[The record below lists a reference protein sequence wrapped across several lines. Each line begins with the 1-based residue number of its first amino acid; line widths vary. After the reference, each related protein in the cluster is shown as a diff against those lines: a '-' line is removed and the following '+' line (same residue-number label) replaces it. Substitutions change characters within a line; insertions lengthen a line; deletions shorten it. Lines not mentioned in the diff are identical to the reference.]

1 MACGGGRLSPYSV
14 GQPSRDPQ
22 VRTGSLALVLSGR
35 KHGERAGAWGDL
47 SREPLVPRPT
57 AESPGG
63 PGKQRQVQGSLP
75 GPILFRHGRLQ
86 CQADMVSGR
95 THCHS
100 RVGPRQ
106 VHSPFGSTKPHFPE
120 LNNRICIKGQ
130 IFKRGEGNTVLG
142 LSEPAEAERQMKV
155 VQVKPKRTSITQ
167 NLPRFQNLGCKFQ
180 KERIACPVTPQS
192 PLPTVF
198 SR

>member
-1 MACGGGRLSPYSV
+1 MACGGGRLSPFQRSSGQDWQPCSGVIRKEAWREGWSLGRPLKRTPCPQTNRRKPRWPRETETGPGVSTRPNSVPAWQTPVPGRHGVWENSV
-14 GQPSRDPQ
+14 G
-22 VRTGSLALVLSGR
+22 
-35 KHGERAGAWGDL
+35 
-47 SREPLVPRPT
+47 
-57 AESPGG
+57 
-63 PGKQRQVQGSLP
+63 
-75 GPILFRHGRLQ
+75 ILN
-86 CQADMVSGR
+86 
-95 THCHS
+95 CHS